1 MYNYSL
7 KVNKHA
13 ETREKNEKSIRKQKR
28 DIDNKKTEKRRICY
42 TVLLTNVKNRFV
54 FPKSLFEDVKGPL

>member
-7 KVNKHA
+7 KVNKYA
-13 ETREKNEKSIRKQKR
+13 EAREKNEKSRRKQKR
-28 DIDNKKTEKRRICY
+28 DIDSKKTEKRRFCY

-54 FPKSLFEDVKGPL
+54 FPKGLFEDVKGPL

>member
-1 MYNYSL
+1 M
-7 KVNKHA
+7 
-13 ETREKNEKSIRKQKR
+13 QKR
-28 DIDNKKTEKRRICY
+28 ERKMKNQEESKKEIQIAKRQKKRRFCY